1 MWMAFGCA
9 SASSATPTVAR
20 PLPQD
25 TAVVQRALEDFGRR
39 LYGALVTGRPDG
51 VILDE
56 AALRTLLNGEAAER
70 AIALRRTA
78 PALRHVTPDE
88 RALFGSAHYAG
99 ICVQQGRA
107 EPGGGPLGLRSAGFQ
122 FERALV
128 VGQEPGGGA
137 IASWV
142 EGHFV
147 NTSAGFTALAV
158 ERVEPPRR
166 DHADLELAVCEL
178 RAGAYAHN
186 P

>member
-1 MWMAFGCA
+1 MAVGCA
-9 SASSATPTVAR
+9 SAAGGASTVAR

-25 TAVVQRALEDFGRR
+25 QANVERTLDAFGRKLYDALSRGRAEGVTLDDSGLRALLHR
-39 LYGALVTGRPDG
+39 
-51 VILDE
+51 
-56 AALRTLLNGEAAER
+56 EAAEQ
-70 AIALRRTA
+70 AIALRQTA
-78 PALRHVTPDE
+78 TSLRRVTPDE
-88 RALFGSAHYAG
+88 RALFGSARYAG

-107 EPGGGPLGLRSAGFQ
+107 EPGGGPVGLRSAGFL

-142 EGHFV
+142 EGHFL
-147 NTSAGFTALAV
+147 NTSAGFIALAI

-186 P
+186 R

>member
-1 MWMAFGCA
+1 MWMAAGCA
-9 SASSATPTVAR
+9 SARAGMPTAAR

-25 TAVVQRALEDFGRR
+25 QATVERTLDDFGRR
-39 LYGALVTGRPDG
+39 LYGALSGARPQGVVLDDDG
-51 VILDE
+51 LR
-56 AALRTLLNGEAAER
+56 ALLRHEAAER

-78 PALRHVTPDE
+78 PGLGRITPQE
-88 RALFGSAHYAG
+88 RALFSGARYWG

-107 EPGGGPLGLRSAGFQ
+107 EPGGGPLGLRSPGFL

-147 NTSAGFTALAV
+147 NTSAGFTALAI

-186 P
+186 Q